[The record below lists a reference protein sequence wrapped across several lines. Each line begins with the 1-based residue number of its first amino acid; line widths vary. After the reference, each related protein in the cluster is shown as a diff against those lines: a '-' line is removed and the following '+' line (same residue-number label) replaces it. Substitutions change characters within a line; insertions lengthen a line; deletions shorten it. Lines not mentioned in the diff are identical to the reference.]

1 MFKIILQLCH
11 LSICNFTS
19 IITMKYVV
27 VCNIEYEFWLPV
39 KITCRHAIQSE
50 QLSEFKLIE
59 SATADPF
66 GNLAHELEHE
76 DTRWVGSDADRCRGQ
91 VFANA
96 G

>member
-1 MFKIILQLCH
+1 MQF
-11 LSICNFTS
+11 S
-19 IITMKYVV
+19 
-27 VCNIEYEFWLPV
+27 
-39 KITCRHAIQSE
+39 QSE

-59 SATADPF
+59 SATADPS